1 MPFKETSNFLF
12 FNYFTAL
19 SVMRKLGLILFLIF
33 GWGLSQGF
41 GQITLRGSSTYGE
54 TGDNLAIPRPA
65 DLQVGDVM
73 IATIAQNDNNG
84 VSLANSF
91 STGWILIDGSE
102 IWRSGNNNNSVYASV
117 LYRVASLADVS
128 AASFT
133 FSNTNADNVLG
144 GISAFSGVD
153 ANGGVGGTPFDVA
166 PGTLNLTGGGA
177 GTANS
182 ITSVT
187 NNSAVVMV
195 SLIANN
201 ITMDTWAATSP
212 ASLREVYDTQR
223 VQNDNRNMAV
233 GAAYELKP
241 VLGATGNGSV
251 NYAGGNARNASL
263 LLALRPCS
271 PQTGTLSGAQ
281 AICVGGTTTFIS
293 TVSGGTWSTNSAA
306 IATINSSTGVITG
319 VSAGTA
325 TITYTVTGT
334 SGCANGITTRTVTV
348 NTAPSGLSYTFNNP
362 TYCAGQAITTNSA
375 STGGGSVATSFSVS
389 PELPAG
395 LALNTTTGQI
405 TGTPSTV
412 AGLEAANY
420 TLTASN
426 SCGNATRMLNIRI
439 SPAAPTGL
447 NYTSNSIAYCSSQPI
462 NANSASTSGGGAA
475 TSFSVSPALPPGLV
489 LNTTTGQIT
498 GTPSTIA
505 GIAAANYTVTASNS
519 CGNTFRLVNITIS
532 PPAAVG
538 AVTPNQLICN
548 GSSPANISIESATGT
563 IQWQWANDAAF
574 TSGVTD
580 LGTNSLTLISA
591 QIGPITA
598 TRYYRARVTRG
609 SCVVFSDVITATV
622 PPNNTAISAAPN
634 QTVCINASLAPITFT
649 TTGSTN
655 IGAPIN
661 LPAGLSA
668 SWIANTLTISG
679 TPIVTGTFNYSIP
692 LTGGCGTVAATGTI
706 IVNPSSIINNMTA
719 EVCSTSGFSV
729 TPANGTNGVVL
740 AGTTY
745 SWSAPVVT
753 GGITGGAAGSGSSI
767 TGTLVNPTNI
777 PRKATYTV
785 SPTFGGCVGDT
796 FLVTVTIN
804 PRPTIPNQIAEI
816 CSGSAFTVSPI
827 NSSPTAATIV
837 PAGTTYTWIVIDNP
851 NVTGESTQGTA
862 QATISQ
868 ALNNTSNVTQTVTYT
883 VTPISGAT
891 GACKGAPFTV
901 AVTVNP
907 SPVIPAQTASICSGA
922 AFVITPI
929 NGPETIVPAG
939 TTYTWSVVENPNV
952 IGEAN
957 QAGPQGNIS
966 QTLTNTT
973 TSAQIVTY
981 TVTPTSGTTGSC
993 VGASFTISV
1002 SVDPRPAITTMSTPV
1017 CSEDTFTVTP
1027 VTGTNGIVP
1036 ASTSYAWSV
1045 PSVTGGITGGA
1056 VGSGNNIT
1064 GTLFNSTNTVQ
1075 TATYTVIPTSGLCA
1089 GNSFTVAVTV
1099 SPRPA
1104 MTSIAQTVCS
1114 DDSFLVTPID
1124 GTNGVVPIGTTY
1136 AWIAPVVTGEITG
1149 GVAGSGTNITGS
1161 LINLTNTIQTAT
1173 YTVTPTSGLCV
1184 GTPYTITISVS
1195 PRPATLPIT
1204 QTLCSGDSFTV
1215 TPENG
1220 TNGVIPAGTTY
1231 AWSLPT
1237 MTGGVT
1243 GGVAGSGTSITGTLT
1258 NPTNTTQT
1266 ATYTVT
1272 PTSGLCAGNAF
1283 SVTVTISPRP
1293 AVTLITQTRCSGDS
1307 FTITPANGTNGIVP
1321 AGTTY
1326 SWSTPILT
1334 GGLTGGVAGNGT
1346 SIIGTFT
1353 NPTNSPQTAT
1363 YTVTPSSGLCVGS
1376 TFNVTVTVSP
1386 RPAVTSITE
1395 TLCSTDSFSVTPANG
1410 TNGVVPAGTT
1420 YTWSIP
1426 VVTGSMSGGAAGSG
1440 TTITGT
1446 LTNPTNTTQ
1455 TAIYTVTPTTGSC
1468 VGNQFTI
1475 SVTVSPR
1482 PTISNMTETV
1492 CNGDSFSLTPVNGT
1506 NGVVPAETT
1515 YTWSIPSMTGGVTG
1529 GVAGS
1534 GTSITGA
1541 LTNPTN
1547 TTQTATY
1554 AVTPTSGSCAGS
1566 AFTVIVTLSPRPT
1579 IANLTDTLCSS
1590 DTFTVTPISGTDGI
1604 IPVGT
1609 TFAWLAP
1616 SVTGGITG
1624 GAAGS
1629 GTNVTGT
1636 LTNPTNTSQTATYTI
1651 APTSGS
1657 CSGSSFTVTVIV
1669 NPRLAVTPITETLCS
1684 GDSFTAAPINGTN
1697 GVVPAGTTYT
1707 WSAPL
1712 MSGGLTGGSAGDG
1725 ASISG
1730 TLTNPTAS
1738 PQTATYIVTSTSG
1751 SCGEPSF
1758 TVTVTVN
1765 PITFITTQPNP
1776 ANYGICFGDG
1786 FADISISAT
1795 GSSLTYQ
1802 WYRNTTN
1809 SNSGGTLILGATSAS
1824 FSVPSTPEGIAYY
1837 YAVVTGTCGAIT
1849 SDVSGRYTVFPPAT
1863 EFTTNLTNS
1872 PQTICPGD
1880 SFTEITALA
1889 TGANLTYQWYSNT
1902 SSSNAEGTLIPG
1914 ETTGSF
1920 TPPNTVF
1927 GPTYYYVV
1935 ASSDCGTVP
1944 SAVSGAFAITG
1955 TTSVTS
1961 NPTVC
1966 VNTSLNP
1973 FITHA
1978 TTGSTGIGTATGL
1991 PPGVT
1996 ATWSN
2001 NVITISGTPT
2011 TIVGSPFNYSIPLI
2025 GACNTQF
2032 ATGMIT
2038 VNPRAELTNMTTMV
2052 CSGNGFTLTPVNGTN
2067 GVIPAGT
2074 TYSWSA
2080 PVVTG
2085 GITGGAT
2092 GSGNSISGTLTNPTN
2107 IAQTATYTVTP
2118 LAGSCPGPIFSVTVT
2133 VNPSPVIPNQTASAC
2148 SESAFTV
2155 SPTNGSGTIVP
2166 TGTSYTWT
2174 VVDNPNVTGDIA
2186 QGTPQANISQTL
2198 TNTTNI
2204 AQIVTY
2210 TVTPTSGATG
2220 SCVGNPF
2227 TVTVTVNP
2235 RPAIP
2240 AQTTATCSGS
2250 AFTVSPANDLTTAAT
2265 IVPAGTTY
2273 TWTVIDNPNVIGDA
2287 AESSPQANISQ
2298 TLTNNTAT
2306 AQTVTY
2312 TVTPISGSCA
2322 GDTFPVTVTVN
2333 PTPRLSSPS
2342 TASRCSSIPTT
2353 YTATSAT
2360 SGTTFSWTRALV
2372 AGISNPAGSGSG
2384 AAATETLVN
2393 TTANPIDITYVYTLS
2408 ANGCSNSQNV
2418 TVTVNPTPTLS
2429 SSSTPPAI
2437 CSNSA
2442 FTYTPT
2448 SATSGVGFS
2457 WTRAFVRGISNPAVT
2472 LAQTSNPNETLINT
2486 TANPVNVV
2494 YTYTITAN
2502 GCSNTQNVTVTVN
2515 PTPNI
2520 SSPTTASR
2528 CSNVSTTY
2536 TATSATSG
2544 ASFSWTRAAVAGI
2557 SNAAS
2562 SGSGAAATETLV
2574 NTTALPIDVTYGYT
2588 LSANGCSSYQNVTVT
2603 VNPTPTL
2610 TSPAIAIRCTGIS
2623 ASYTAT
2629 SGTPG
2634 TNFSWTRA
2642 AVPGISN
2649 TAGSGSG
2656 ATATETL
2663 FSTTANPVDVTYAY
2677 TLTAN
2682 GCSTTQNVTVTINP
2696 TPILS
2701 SSSTPPAICSN
2712 SVFIYTPTSVTTGA
2726 TFTWIRAAVAGISNP
2741 GLTTPQTSNPSETLI
2756 NTTTGFINVVYAF
2769 TITSDGCSNTQNVTV
2784 RVNPTP
2790 TLSST
2795 LTPPAVCSNVSGSY
2809 TATSAIIGT
2818 TLSWTRAIVSGISNS
2833 AGSGSTAT
2841 ATETLMNTTAYP
2853 INVTYRYTLTADGC
2867 ANTQNVTITVNPRPS
2882 STPDPITT
2890 AVCNGQFFSVV
2901 PITGANGIVPSGT
2914 TYTWTTPTVTGGS
2927 LTGGTSG
2934 SGSSISGT
2942 LSYTDNTARTATYTV
2957 TPSSGGCTGPAFEI
2971 VVTVNPIPTVNA
2983 VNSPPAICNG
2993 LNSSVI
2999 PFLGSSVSGTVYNWT
3014 NSNPSI
3020 GLSASGLGTI
3030 PSFTAINTSASQV
3043 TATITVT
3050 PVANGC
3056 SGIPRTFTITVNPS
3070 PVITIVPDFCVV
3082 GGKVQLIASSNIPG
3096 TTWSWDIFPVQT
3108 TSSIL
3113 VDLAGNYSVTG
3124 TANGCSTSASIGVA
3138 EELVANGSF
3147 TAGNTGFKT
3156 GYIYEPN
3163 VGGNNELIPEG
3174 KYSVGVDGQNYHPNF
3189 WGIDH
3194 TNNTVGQR
3202 NMMIVNGFPESSKVT
3217 IWEQTVT
3224 VEPNT
3229 EYYFSA
3235 WAMSINAVSPYARLR
3250 FEVNGIQVGT
3260 TANLGAGPANTT
3272 QAAANNYW
3280 VPFRSDPLWNSGN
3293 ISGPITIKIVNLE
3306 PAAGGNDF
3314 ALDDISFGTLS
3325 TFIRLTSAVG
3335 TDNQTVC
3342 QDSPIADITYTAG
3355 SGAAGPAVSGLP
3367 PGVTTSWN
3375 GITLRFTGTPTASG
3389 IFNYTIT
3396 TPGFCLPSSATGT
3409 ITVLSAPTPGIIAND
3424 QTICVGGD
3432 PVAFIS
3438 TVAGTGAGILTYLW
3452 EFNSDLTT
3460 PNWTTIT
3467 GQTEATHDVPAGLA
3481 KTTQYRRT
3489 TIATSGTVIC
3499 QSAPTE
3505 SVQVTIQPVPTA
3517 GAIASAQTICRG
3529 GDPAAF
3535 ISTSAGTGSG
3545 AITYRWESAVGPFT
3559 SWSSINSANSA
3570 TYNPPAGLIA
3580 STQYRRITISTI
3592 NGVPCESAPTVPIQ
3606 VTVQSTPTAGAIAI
3620 SQMICSGGD
3629 PYPFLS
3635 TTAGTGDG
3643 TITYRWE
3650 SNTNLSSP
3658 SWSIVLGQSGATYDV
3673 PAGLTATTG
3682 YRRITI
3688 STLNSVSCESS
3699 PTPTVQVTILPN
3711 NTVNPATPQTICIN
3725 NPIASITHTTTG
3737 AVGIANDGVAGA
3749 NGLPNGVTASWNA
3762 GVITISG
3769 TPTEEGTFN
3778 YSIPLAGGCGTVNA
3792 TGTITIS
3799 NPSYPISNISVVNPL
3814 FGTPPYTSTFTVN
3827 STGFTLGNY
3836 VLEYSTAGINQGPN
3850 QTITATV
3857 TTAGEL
3863 TFSTLPYSTEGTTVL
3878 TLISIQRDTD
3888 FCPYF
3893 PPNNTTPYGVNCSS
3907 EFTGNDIFYV
3917 PAGVSQVTI
3926 QAFGADP
3933 TDSQTM
3939 AVLPSGAIFIVFDG
3953 TAVFATEAPASLP
3966 MADRL
3971 AQAIVR
3977 NVSPNGRIVVNYNCT
3992 PLPCSGSTDVFQY
4005 NDTEGFT
4012 IIRFTGA
4019 CDWVAPDG
4027 LDEFEVL
4034 VVGGGGGGGF
4044 GDAAGGGGGG
4054 AVIYQK
4060 YTEIAMNGFLG
4071 LQGAGFLVT
4080 PGGRGL
4086 GATTSTQSQN
4096 GFQSSFTGPLFS
4108 HTGGTFATLDALGG
4122 GGGGSTKNNPAFRQG
4137 ANGASG
4143 GGGAALGPLQSAGGA
4158 GSAGNNGGSGNA
4170 ESFGISGAGGG
4181 GAASVGVHGTS
4192 TGGAEMVGGPGG
4204 NGIVRDISGE
4214 NVYYGAGGG
4223 ATSSGAIVNLS
4234 GLGGSLYSATN
4245 GNPLYAGGSGNNNGI
4260 GQLASTYGSGGGAG
4274 RLGGSAGFPG
4284 VVYIRYPNSRILPVE
4299 FLYFNVTYNSVV
4311 RSGDLTWAT
4320 AKEWENDRFQIERSV
4335 NNVKE
4340 WEAISEIA
4348 GAGCSDAEVK
4358 YDYSDLKL
4366 PVAGGN
4372 IFYRLKQYDFN
4383 GEFTYSDTK
4392 AIKVEA
4398 LPGTTRWRVFP
4409 NPTTGNP
4416 LTIEILD
4423 PSAYREEAI
4432 TLRIIATTG
4441 QFDSIKVTEMKNM
4454 GTQVSDL
4461 FEFKAAGIYTIEISW
4476 GANREYHKVILN
4488 R

>member
-306 IATINSSTGVITG
+306 IATINFSTGVITG

-412 AGLEAANY
+412 AGMEAANY

-3620 SQMICSGGD
+3620 SQMVCSGGD

-4143 GGGAALGPLQSAGGA
+4143 GGGAALGPLQSAVVQEVRAIMGGV
-4158 GSAGNNGGSGNA
+4158 GMQKV
-4170 ESFGISGAGGG
+4170 
-4181 GAASVGVHGTS
+4181 SVFQVRVVVVLQ
-4192 TGGAEMVGGPGG
+4192 AWEYMVLPPE
-4204 NGIVRDISGE
+4204 VQKWSEDQE
-4214 NVYYGAGGG
+4214 
-4223 ATSSGAIVNLS
+4223 ATVL
-4234 GLGGSLYSATN
+4234 
-4245 GNPLYAGGSGNNNGI
+4245 
-4260 GQLASTYGSGGGAG
+4260 
-4274 RLGGSAGFPG
+4274 
-4284 VVYIRYPNSRILPVE
+4284 
-4299 FLYFNVTYNSVV
+4299 
-4311 RSGDLTWAT
+4311 
-4320 AKEWENDRFQIERSV
+4320 
-4335 NNVKE
+4335 
-4340 WEAISEIA
+4340 
-4348 GAGCSDAEVK
+4348 
-4358 YDYSDLKL
+4358 
-4366 PVAGGN
+4366 
-4372 IFYRLKQYDFN
+4372 
-4383 GEFTYSDTK
+4383 
-4392 AIKVEA
+4392 
-4398 LPGTTRWRVFP
+4398 
-4409 NPTTGNP
+4409 
-4416 LTIEILD
+4416 
-4423 PSAYREEAI
+4423 
-4432 TLRIIATTG
+4432 
-4441 QFDSIKVTEMKNM
+4441 
-4454 GTQVSDL
+4454 
-4461 FEFKAAGIYTIEISW
+4461 
-4476 GANREYHKVILN
+4476 
-4488 R
+4488 

>member
-412 AGLEAANY
+412 AGMEAANY

-1231 AWSLPT
+1231 AWSVPT

-3409 ITVLSAPTPGIIAND
+3409 ITVLSAPTPIG
-3424 QTICVGGD
+3424 
-3432 PVAFIS
+3432 
-3438 TVAGTGAGILTYLW
+3438 
-3452 EFNSDLTT
+3452 
-3460 PNWTTIT
+3460 
-3467 GQTEATHDVPAGLA
+3467 
-3481 KTTQYRRT
+3481 
-3489 TIATSGTVIC
+3489 
-3499 QSAPTE
+3499 
-3505 SVQVTIQPVPTA
+3505 
-3517 GAIASAQTICRG
+3517 
-3529 GDPAAF
+3529 
-3535 ISTSAGTGSG
+3535 
-3545 AITYRWESAVGPFT
+3545 
-3559 SWSSINSANSA
+3559 
-3570 TYNPPAGLIA
+3570 
-3580 STQYRRITISTI
+3580 
-3592 NGVPCESAPTVPIQ
+3592 
-3606 VTVQSTPTAGAIAI
+3606 
-3620 SQMICSGGD
+3620 
-3629 PYPFLS
+3629 
-3635 TTAGTGDG
+3635 
-3643 TITYRWE
+3643 
-3650 SNTNLSSP
+3650 
-3658 SWSIVLGQSGATYDV
+3658 
-3673 PAGLTATTG
+3673 
-3682 YRRITI
+3682 
-3688 STLNSVSCESS
+3688 
-3699 PTPTVQVTILPN
+3699 
-3711 NTVNPATPQTICIN
+3711 
-3725 NPIASITHTTTG
+3725 
-3737 AVGIANDGVAGA
+3737 
-3749 NGLPNGVTASWNA
+3749 
-3762 GVITISG
+3762 
-3769 TPTEEGTFN
+3769 
-3778 YSIPLAGGCGTVNA
+3778 
-3792 TGTITIS
+3792 
-3799 NPSYPISNISVVNPL
+3799 
-3814 FGTPPYTSTFTVN
+3814 
-3827 STGFTLGNY
+3827 
-3836 VLEYSTAGINQGPN
+3836 
-3850 QTITATV
+3850 
-3857 TTAGEL
+3857 
-3863 TFSTLPYSTEGTTVL
+3863 
-3878 TLISIQRDTD
+3878 
-3888 FCPYF
+3888 
-3893 PPNNTTPYGVNCSS
+3893 
-3907 EFTGNDIFYV
+3907 
-3917 PAGVSQVTI
+3917 
-3926 QAFGADP
+3926 
-3933 TDSQTM
+3933 
-3939 AVLPSGAIFIVFDG
+3939 
-3953 TAVFATEAPASLP
+3953 
-3966 MADRL
+3966 
-3971 AQAIVR
+3971 
-3977 NVSPNGRIVVNYNCT
+3977 
-3992 PLPCSGSTDVFQY
+3992 
-4005 NDTEGFT
+4005 
-4012 IIRFTGA
+4012 
-4019 CDWVAPDG
+4019 
-4027 LDEFEVL
+4027 
-4034 VVGGGGGGGF
+4034 
-4044 GDAAGGGGGG
+4044 
-4054 AVIYQK
+4054 
-4060 YTEIAMNGFLG
+4060 
-4071 LQGAGFLVT
+4071 
-4080 PGGRGL
+4080 
-4086 GATTSTQSQN
+4086 
-4096 GFQSSFTGPLFS
+4096 
-4108 HTGGTFATLDALGG
+4108 
-4122 GGGGSTKNNPAFRQG
+4122 
-4137 ANGASG
+4137 
-4143 GGGAALGPLQSAGGA
+4143 
-4158 GSAGNNGGSGNA
+4158 
-4170 ESFGISGAGGG
+4170 
-4181 GAASVGVHGTS
+4181 
-4192 TGGAEMVGGPGG
+4192 
-4204 NGIVRDISGE
+4204 
-4214 NVYYGAGGG
+4214 
-4223 ATSSGAIVNLS
+4223 VNLS
-4234 GLGGSLYSATN
+4234 
-4245 GNPLYAGGSGNNNGI
+4245 I
-4260 GQLASTYGSGGGAG
+4260 
-4274 RLGGSAGFPG
+4274 
-4284 VVYIRYPNSRILPVE
+4284 
-4299 FLYFNVTYNSVV
+4299 
-4311 RSGDLTWAT
+4311 DC
-4320 AKEWENDRFQIERSV
+4320 
-4335 NNVKE
+4335 
-4340 WEAISEIA
+4340 SEI
-4348 GAGCSDAEVK
+4348 
-4358 YDYSDLKL
+4358 LL
-4366 PVAGGN
+4366 
-4372 IFYRLKQYDFN
+4372 
-4383 GEFTYSDTK
+4383 
-4392 AIKVEA
+4392 
-4398 LPGTTRWRVFP
+4398 
-4409 NPTTGNP
+4409 
-4416 LTIEILD
+4416 
-4423 PSAYREEAI
+4423 
-4432 TLRIIATTG
+4432 II
-4441 QFDSIKVTEMKNM
+4441 
-4454 GTQVSDL
+4454 
-4461 FEFKAAGIYTIEISW
+4461 
-4476 GANREYHKVILN
+4476 
-4488 R
+4488 